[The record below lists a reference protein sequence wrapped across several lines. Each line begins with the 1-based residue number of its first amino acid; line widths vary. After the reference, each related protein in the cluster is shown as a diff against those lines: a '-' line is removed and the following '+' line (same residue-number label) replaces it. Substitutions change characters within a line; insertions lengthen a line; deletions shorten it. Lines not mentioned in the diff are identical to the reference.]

1 MKIRTLGLLALA
13 LPVLLI
19 SSSCGPEQAAETPVA
34 DTPTPTE
41 APTSSGP
48 VEGVANVESIEI
60 LILESFPV
68 QVNVR
73 ARGQLPDGCTNI
85 DEVTTEASGT
95 AFDVTIST
103 FRPAD
108 AVCTEAVV
116 PFEEVIALDVV
127 GLEADTYTVNVN
139 GIRGTFTLAADN
151 VPETAEPTPDA
162 DAAAISGRIWHDQC
176 AVADGE
182 GDAQPEPSEGCIAV
196 ADGGFQANGLVEEGE
211 PGIEGV
217 VVSLGEGECPA
228 DGLDTTTT
236 DADGEYIFTDL
247 DDGTYCVSVD
257 PLDETNTEI
266 LVPGSW
272 TFPESDVN
280 NAGATISEGESQA
293 GVNFGWDY
301 QFLPIPEVDQATCT
315 RSIEFIEDLSIPD
328 NTILAPGEEFEKSW
342 RLRNNGTCPWT
353 TEYSLVTVGG
363 DDIPGPD
370 SVPLSE
376 PVAPGQT
383 VDFSVAMNAPAE
395 PGTYEENW
403 QISDATGQPFGVNGF
418 IENAFS
424 VQIVVEEGAPP
435 GGDTGEG
442 TIGGVVW
449 EDVCFLNADGTPSA
463 GCVETAEGSGFYRAD
478 GTLNFNEPVLPGVTA
493 ILAEEACPLEGAI
506 PEASILDTTVTDEEG
521 LYRFTGLGG
530 NTYCVS
536 IDAFSAE
543 NINQLIP
550 GDWTWPAPGLG
561 RIGIRLAAGEERLN
575 VDFGWDYQE

>member
-19 SSSCGPEQAAETPVA
+19 SSSCGQEQAANTPVP

-48 VEGVANVESIEI
+48 VEGVADVESIEI

-73 ARGQLPDGCTNI
+73 ARGQLPDGCTTI
-85 DEVTTEASGT
+85 DEITTERTGT
-95 AFDVTIST
+95 TFNVTITT

-108 AVCTEAVV
+108 AVCTEALV
-116 PFEEVIALDVV
+116 PFEEVIALDVL
-127 GLEADTYTVNVN
+127 GLEAGTYTVNVN
-139 GIRGTFTLAADN
+139 GIRGTFTLATDN
-151 VPETAEPTPDA
+151 VLETPEPE
-162 DAAAISGRIWHDQC
+162 AASIGGRVWHDLC
-176 AVADGE
+176 AVAGGE
-182 GDAQPEPSEGCIAV
+182 GDAEPEPSAGCIAI
-196 ADGGFQANGLVEEGE
+196 ADGGFQANGLVEEDE

-228 DGLDTTTT
+228 DGLDTATT
-236 DADGEYIFTDL
+236 DADGEYTFADL
-247 DDGTYCVSVD
+247 SDGTYCVSID
-257 PLDETNTEI
+257 PLDETNTAI

-272 TFPESDVN
+272 TFPEPDVN
-280 NAGATISEGESQA
+280 SASATISEGESQT

-353 TEYSLVTVGG
+353 TEYSLITVGG

-370 SVPLSE
+370 SVPLAD

-383 VDFSVAMNAPAE
+383 VDFSVTMTAPAE
-395 PGTYEENW
+395 PGAYEESW
-403 QISDATGQPFGVNGF
+403 QISDASGQPFGVNGF

-424 VQIVVEEGAPP
+424 IQIVVEEGAPA

-449 EDVCFLNADGTPSA
+449 EDICFLNADGTPSA
-463 GCVETAEGSGFYRAD
+463 GCVETAEGSGFYRAN
-478 GTLNFNEPVLPGVTA
+478 GSLNFNETVLPGITV

-506 PEASILDTTVTDEEG
+506 PEASILGTAVTDEEG

-543 NINQLIP
+543 NINLLIP